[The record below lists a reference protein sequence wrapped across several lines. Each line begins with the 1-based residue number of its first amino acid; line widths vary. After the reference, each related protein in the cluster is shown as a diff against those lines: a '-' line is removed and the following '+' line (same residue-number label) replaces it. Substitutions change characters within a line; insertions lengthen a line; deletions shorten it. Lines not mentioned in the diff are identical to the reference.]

1 MSLHVPVLVQEM
13 ADAMNL
19 RAGGVY
25 VDATYGGG
33 GYTQMLLDRTPSIR
47 VIGLDR
53 DPDAQKRSARHEGDA
68 RFSFIRVNFGDMENA
83 VRDVAP
89 DGVDGIVMDIGVSSF
104 QIDEG
109 ARGFSFML
117 DGPLDMRMDN
127 ENGRSAADFVNEES
141 EEALADIFY
150 RYGEERHS
158 RRVARAV
165 VAARPITT
173 TRQLAKIIEDAMPKW
188 REKNHPA
195 TRCFQALR
203 IAVNDELGE
212 LERGLAAAE
221 RLLKNGGRLVVVT
234 FHSLEDRIVKQFM
247 NERAGRTGAVSRF
260 APPAANQNSATFKL
274 VHTKAI
280 APGEDELRRNP
291 RARSAKLRVA
301 EKIGAAS

>member
-1 MSLHVPVLVQEM
+1 MSLHIPVLLQEM
-13 ADAMNL
+13 ADALNPRL
-19 RAGGVY
+19 GGAY

-33 GYTQMLLDRTPSIR
+33 GYTQALLDRDESVR

-53 DPDAQKRSARHEGDA
+53 DPDAQQRSARHRDNP
-68 RFSFIRVNFGDMENA
+68 RFTFIRVNFGDMDQA
-83 VRDVAP
+83 VRAVEP

-104 QIDEG
+104 QIDE
-109 ARGFSFML
+109 AERGFSFML

-127 ENGRSAADFVNEES
+127 QSGRSAADLVNEES
-141 EEALADIFY
+141 PETLADIFY

-165 VAARPITT
+165 VAGRPITT
-173 TRQLAKIIEDAMPKW
+173 TRQLAKIIEDAMPKS

-221 RLLKNGGRLVVVT
+221 NLLKDGGRLVVVT

-247 NERAGRTGAVSRF
+247 QERSGRTGAVSRF
-260 APPAANQNSATFKL
+260 APPAANQNAAMFRLITSKPI
-274 VHTKAI
+274 VPSDQEIK
-280 APGEDELRRNP
+280 RNP
-291 RARSAKLRVA
+291 RARSAKLRVV
-301 EKIGAAS
+301 EKIGDPS